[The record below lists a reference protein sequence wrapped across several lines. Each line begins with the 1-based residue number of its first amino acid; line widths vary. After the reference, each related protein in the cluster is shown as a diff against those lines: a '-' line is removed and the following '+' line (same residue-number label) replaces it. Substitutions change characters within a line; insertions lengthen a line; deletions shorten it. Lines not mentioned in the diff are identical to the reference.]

1 MYSHTIALELKII
14 AVLTIIFLAFV
25 CYISIQEITTIIIIL
40 SYCIPTQAY
49 AMLLN
54 CLIIISFIF
63 NNSHLVFA
71 KPAAFQ

>member
-40 SYCIPTQAY
+40 SYCIPTQAS